1 MKKYSTPEVIF
12 DKFTTEEI
20 AISLG
25 SSVEASL
32 ESGNFEDTGAKINF
46 KDTFGL

>member
-20 AISLG
+20 AISLRSSIESADLG
-25 SSVEASL
+25 SV
-32 ESGNFEDTGAKINF
+32 GATV
-46 KDTFGL
+46 TFDELL

>member
-1 MKKYSTPEVIF
+1 MKEYSTPEVVF

-25 SSVEASL
+25 KSVEVGQLDDA
-32 ESGNFEDTGAKINF
+32 GATL
-46 KDTFGL
+46 DFGTL

>member
-20 AISLG
+20 AISLK
-25 SSVEASL
+25 SSVENENIDKVGASL
-32 ESGNFEDTGAKINF
+32 D
-46 KDTFGL
+46 FGRLLGQR

>member
-20 AISLG
+20 AINLSA
-25 SSVEASL
+25 SVEASDI
-32 ESGNFEDTGAKINF
+32 ESGNAGASLDFEDLF
-46 KDTFGL
+46 

>member
-20 AISLG
+20 AITLG
-25 SSVEASL
+25 GSVENDQATSAKL
-32 ESGNFEDTGAKINF
+32 DFGNLFI
-46 KDTFGL
+46 

>member
-20 AISLG
+20 AISLKA
-25 SSVEASL
+25 SVENSDVGNVGASL
-32 ESGNFEDTGAKINF
+32 DFED
-46 KDTFGL
+46 LL

>member
-20 AISLG
+20 AISIDN
-25 SSVEASL
+25 SIEAGDL
-32 ESGNFEDTGAKINF
+32 DEAGAKLDF
-46 KDTFGL
+46 KETFGL

>member
-20 AISLG
+20 AIIRSSIEHNDTYDDGASIGFESL
-25 SSVEASL
+25 S
-32 ESGNFEDTGAKINF
+32 
-46 KDTFGL
+46 